1 MNMFD
6 KIYDLVAS
14 VPKGRV
20 TTYGVLAK
28 LVGTDPRVIGYALHQ
43 NKDSKNVPCHRV
55 INSKG
60 KISQGYAFGGPK
72 IQQKMLEKEGIVFD
86 KTGKTDLI
94 KFGYLID

>member
-60 KISQGYAFGGPK
+60 KISQGSDTAT
-72 IQQKMLEKEGIVFD
+72 QTVIVNLYSISL
-86 KTGKTDLI
+86 TGSAK
-94 KFGYLID
+94 Y